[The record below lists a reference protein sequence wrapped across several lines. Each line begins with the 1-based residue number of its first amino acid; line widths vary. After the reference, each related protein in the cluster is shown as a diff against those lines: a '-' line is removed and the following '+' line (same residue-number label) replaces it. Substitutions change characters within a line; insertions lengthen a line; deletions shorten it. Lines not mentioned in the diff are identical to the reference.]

1 MANRKMTDDGND
13 SRPVCGMLLHAYYVR
28 DPRVQ
33 REAHALRDA
42 GWRVKVICLNEGSEA
57 VREDVDGVEVIR
69 CNMGRSKVRSK
80 LNYVLEYLG
89 FMVRSFFRILAEE
102 FRERHDVVIV
112 HNMPNALVFSA
123 LGPRLRGCPVVLDL
137 HDAAPE
143 VFASLFGLKSP
154 FWRRILSLEEGLA
167 MSFASALITVN
178 RGIEKVF
185 RKRHPKAD
193 FLLLHNSP
201 SSEHLRPAPVS
212 DYDGDGVFRIVFH
225 GFIHERYGLQ
235 RIIGVLPELAS
246 RGVRA
251 SLDVH
256 GDGPYMDSV
265 VALASELDLTDVVSF
280 HGRFQP
286 EKLADCLAGKHLGV
300 ALHDKDD
307 LGDLL
312 LPVKILEYVQAG
324 LPVLSSNLA
333 TVQEYFDDESVYLFR
348 SADELLDQIVNI
360 ADGYAEARRR
370 VINAREIAAQIAWE
384 REASS
389 YVEYVGKLCNIA

>member
-1 MANRKMTDDGND
+1 MANREMTDGGKN

-33 REAHALRDA
+33 REARALREA

-80 LNYVLEYLG
+80 LNYVLEYLN
-89 FMVRSFFRILAEE
+89 FIVRSFFRILAEE

-123 LGPRLRGCPVVLDL
+123 LGPRLRGCPVVLDM

-143 VFASLFGLKSP
+143 VFASLFGLNSA
-154 FWRRILSLEEGLA
+154 FWQRILALEERLA
-167 MSFASALITVN
+167 MSFASGLITVN
-178 RGIEKVF
+178 RGVEKVF
-185 RKRHPKAD
+185 RKRHPKAE

-201 SSEHLRPAPVS
+201 SSEHLRQAPVP
-212 DYDGDGVFRIVFH
+212 DYDGDDVFRIVFH
-225 GFIHERYGLQ
+225 GFVHERYGLH
-235 RIIGVLPELAS
+235 RLIGMFPELES

-251 SLDVH
+251 TLDVH

-265 VALASELDLTDVVSF
+265 VALASELGLTDVVSF

-286 EKLADCLAGKHLGV
+286 EDLAAFLSGKHLGV
-300 ALHDKDD
+300 ALYYKDD

-312 LPVKILEYVQAG
+312 LPVKILEYIQAG

-333 TVQEYFDDESVYLFR
+333 TVQEYFDDESVCLFET
-348 SADELLDQIVNI
+348 DEELLAQIVNI
-360 ADGYAEARRR
+360 ANDYAAARRR
-370 VINAREIAAQIAWE
+370 VIKAREIGAQIAWE

-389 YVEYVGKLCNIA
+389 YVEYLGKLCNIA